1 MLLVPSKKLDLDV
14 KTWQLPERLC
24 RLIVSHSS
32 KDNPSPPSSN
42 DTDIQTQLHT
52 VQHLDVHKNG
62 KGNGCFGNHNFK
74 KKTTIVVNL
83 MTKRS

>member
-32 KDNPSPPSSN
+32 KDNPSPLPLPQLFQVDN

-52 VQHLDVHKNG
+52 VQHLDVHKHG
-62 KGNGCFGNHNFK
+62 KRKTAVLEIIISK
-74 KKTTIVVNL
+74 KKL
-83 MTKRS
+83 EL

>member
-32 KDNPSPPSSN
+32 KDNPSPLPPSQLFQVDN
-42 DTDIQTQLHT
+42 DTDIQTFKHSYTQYNILMFT
-52 VQHLDVHKNG
+52 NMG
-62 KGNGCFGNHNFK
+62 KG
-74 KKTTIVVNL
+74 
-83 MTKRS
+83 KRLFWKS